1 MCVCV
6 ACILASERVMCNV
19 CVRKSAKHFCTQRV
33 ACMRA
38 RACVATSCMSFR
50 KVRIRTPPGGYP
62 PGGVRFRTF
71 CKTHHPSAGRIPP
84 PPPPP
89 PFSDSTTPFSHF
101 PPPKHTFAQLFY
113 VFTQLFYVFDNFLT
127 KFLKIFTFWHY
138 FFIKLLK
145 KVGIPGGTFGGVPG
159 VGLGGVPDSG
169 FRGGVW
175 KHRFFNFW
183 VWVYRDLPSAPG
195 FGGIPGFHWEGGY
208 PPNRSPDPL
217 PPTPRGL
224 GSFFIEFIKKTQLFY
239 KIL

>member
-1 MCVCV
+1 MH
-6 ACILASERVMCNV
+6 ACDLTCDV
-19 CVRKSAKHFCTQRV
+19 QRV
-33 ACMRA
+33 CKKKCEALLH
-38 RACVATSCMSFR
+38 ATSCMHAR
-50 KVRIRTPPGGYP
+50 TRVRCNELHEFSESANSDTTGGVP